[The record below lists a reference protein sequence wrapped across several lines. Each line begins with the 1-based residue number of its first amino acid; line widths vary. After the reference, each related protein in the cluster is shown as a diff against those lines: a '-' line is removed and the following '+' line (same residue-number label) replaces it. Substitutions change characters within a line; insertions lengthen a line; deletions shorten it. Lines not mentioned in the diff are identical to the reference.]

1 MPHPAPYTAH
11 PLTGPDGLCDIRVR
25 VNGKTWHL
33 WGRNGPERE
42 QALADAVEPGSLPV
56 LMGAG
61 LGHCLRTLIARG
73 GPVAVVDR
81 EAGIEAITGVRR
93 ELGEHPAVTWI
104 DDPAPEAVLGCL
116 ARWSTAHG
124 HAPLHPVIIP
134 LYQRLDAAYY
144 GPISQAIKAGA
155 QADFRAEAAYP
166 KFRSQTPRVLFFD
179 SSYFLCGEILATL
192 ARLDIPHRILP
203 LERSATG
210 SARFI
215 EDLLHAILDFRPD
228 FVLTVNHF
236 GLDREGRLAGLL
248 AELGLPLAS
257 WFVDNPALILHDYA
271 HPGADNTAVF
281 TFDAGNLAMLRARG
295 FARVEYLPL
304 ATDPERF
311 RPGLGSAAPPQWAA
325 EVSFVG
331 NSMARPV
338 AQTLENAGLPE
349 TMRAEY
355 PKVAAEFGASGQT
368 DVRGFLASHRPD
380 WRTALDELPTPERR
394 LALESLLTWE
404 ATRQYRLACVQAILG
419 FVPLIVGDE
428 GWLDQLGQPADWR
441 RLPPLDYYADLPRFY
456 PLSAVSL
463 NCTSRQM
470 VGAVNQRVFDIPACG
485 GFVLTD
491 RREQMDDLFEPEA
504 EVVAYDSPDDIPAL
518 TAELLADPARRR
530 RVSRAARARILAE
543 HTYEIRLRTLLAAMR
558 DTFGG

>member
-11 PLTGPDGLCDIRVR
+11 ALTGPDGLTDVRVE
-25 VNGKTWHL
+25 VNGKAWHL
-33 WGRNGPERE
+33 WGRRGLERE
-42 QALADAVEPGSLPV
+42 QALAGTVEPGRLPV
-56 LMGAG
+56 LIGAG
-61 LGHCLRTLIARG
+61 LGHCLDILAARG

-81 EAGIEAITGVRR
+81 ETAIEAVTGVRR
-93 ELGEHPAVTWI
+93 RMEGHPAVTWI
-104 DDPAPEAVLGCL
+104 DDGAPKTVLDRLQRWCAV
-116 ARWSTAHG
+116 HG
-124 HAPLHPVIIP
+124 HARPHPMVIP
-134 LYQRLDAAYY
+134 LYQRLDPAYY
-144 GPISQAIKAGA
+144 GAIAQALKAGA
-155 QADFRAEAAYP
+155 RADFRAEAAYP
-166 KFRSQTPRVLFFD
+166 KFRSKAPRVLFLD
-179 SSYFLCGEILATL
+179 SSYFLCGEILAAL
-192 ARLDIPHRILP
+192 ARLGTPHRALP
-203 LERSATG
+203 LKQTATG

-215 EDLLHAILDFRPD
+215 EDLLHAVLDFRPD

-281 TFDAGNLAMLRARG
+281 TFDAGNLAMLRSRG

-311 RPGLGSAAPPQWAA
+311 RPGLGTAAPPQWAA
-325 EVSFVG
+325 RVSFVG
-331 NSMARPV
+331 NSMAGPV
-338 AQTLENAGLPE
+338 ARTLENAGLPE
-349 TMRAEY
+349 TMQDEY
-355 PKVAAEFGASGQT
+355 QEVAAAFGASGQA
-368 DVRGFLASHRPD
+368 DVRGFLAARRPD
-380 WRTALDELPTPERR
+380 WYAALDELPTPERR

-404 ATRQYRLACVQAILG
+404 ATRQYRLSCVRSILG
-419 FVPLIVGDE
+419 FAPLIVGDE
-428 GWLDQLGQPADWR
+428 GWLPQLGRTGDWR

-470 VGAVNQRVFDIPACG
+470 AGAVNQRVFDIPACG

-491 RREQMDDLFEPEA
+491 RREQMDDLFEPGT
-504 EVVAYDSPDDIPAL
+504 EVIAYDSPDKIPAL
-518 TAELLADPARRR
+518 TAELLGDPVRRES
-530 RVSRAARARILAE
+530 VSRAARTRILAE
-543 HTYEIRLRTLLAAMR
+543 HTYALRLRTLLAAMR